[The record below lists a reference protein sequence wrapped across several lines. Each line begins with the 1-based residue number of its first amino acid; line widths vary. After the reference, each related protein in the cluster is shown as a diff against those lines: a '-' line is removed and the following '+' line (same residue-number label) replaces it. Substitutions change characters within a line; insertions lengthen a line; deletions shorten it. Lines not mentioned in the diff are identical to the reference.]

1 MRKDN
6 ALFPYEVSL
15 PPDFSRPR
23 RNSLPTAFANVEKV
37 ARMLIDRKID
47 KELKKREESGRDLTK
62 HTQNTEPTLTLIHHQ
77 SRTCMKE
84 CIIKPVGH
92 QAPMA

>member
-6 ALFPYEVSL
+6 ALFPYKVSL

-23 RNSLPTAFANVEKV
+23 RNSLPAAFANVEKV

-47 KELKKREESGRDLTK
+47 KELKKREESGRDFTK
-62 HTQNTEPTLTLIHHQ
+62 HT
-77 SRTCMKE
+77 
-84 CIIKPVGH
+84 
-92 QAPMA
+92 